1 MWVLAGSGIAGVVL
15 CCVSAALAAVVAVL
29 LTPFYVGSV
38 IVPIAVLVAIASN
51 IVLPLIARNLVGS
64 TLAAALPLIVWIVVV
79 VVLSLPRPE
88 GDVLLPG
95 GKGGQLAVSY
105 GVVLTGVVA
114 GMVTL
119 TLSNPRRTAVLRREV
134 SSQSR

>member
-1 MWVLAGSGIAGVVL
+1 MLVLVGIVL
-15 CCVSAALAAVVAVL
+15 CCVSAALAAAIAVL
-29 LTPFYVGSV
+29 LTPFYLGAV
-38 IVPIAVLVAIASN
+38 IVPIAILVAIASN
-51 IVLPLIARNLVGS
+51 VVLPLISRNLTDS
-64 TLAAALPLIVWIVVV
+64 TLLAALPLIVWIVAV

-119 TLSNPRRTAVLRREV
+119 TLSSPRRTAVVRREV

>member
-1 MWVLAGSGIAGVVL
+1 M
-15 CCVSAALAAVVAVL
+15 
-29 LTPFYVGSV
+29 
-38 IVPIAVLVAIASN
+38 PIAVLVAIGSN
-51 IVLPLIARNLVGS
+51 IVLALIARNLAGS
-64 TLAAALPLIVWIVVV
+64 TLLAALPLVVWIVVV

-95 GKGGQLAVSY
+95 GKGDQLAVSY

-119 TLSNPRRTAVLRREV
+119 TLSSPRRTAVVRREV